1 MVRRS
6 RWDAA
11 YSIIRLETS
20 VAEGV
25 LEAILERRGGRK
37 RRNGYWLEQGVLP
50 VSSRVAVQFFDRQ
63 TVGRMSAVTA
73 IVVYIS
79 LFFVAFL
86 VVTVCLMLFRKD
98 TMPLPPYINIKNLS
112 VNSASRTTA
121 ARKERTLDNPVGM
134 LNGQQVFLK
143 VSTNPPR

>member
-1 MVRRS
+1 
-6 RWDAA
+6 
-11 YSIIRLETS
+11 
-20 VAEGV
+20 
-25 LEAILERRGGRK
+25 
-37 RRNGYWLEQGVLP
+37 
-50 VSSRVAVQFFDRQ
+50 
-63 TVGRMSAVTA
+63 MSAVTA